1 MEVGATEA
9 KGKEVSVYTSVFYFS
24 KEKERKLSADWN
36 PSSSLLVIYGT
47 QSFTLQE
54 PKSQSCCCRNGAGSC
69 LLTEVWDMDK
79 FRQPS
84 HSPAHKT
91 LSWSP
96 WQCLPHKMTAL
107 MQWLQHSCGTLGCD
121 FLHTPATLLTAE
133 FVRAK
138 QYIWNQTQQP
148 ASTPYWKWCNNR
160 A

>member
-9 KGKEVSVYTSVFYFS
+9 KEKEVSVYTSVFYFS